1 MDLQNTRSLFEK
13 SLSQRLALDSSE
25 NHAPRQRSIDTKIL
39 QGEVSGLQPNS
50 RGLQQNATF
59 QKGSKPF
66 IRFIPLGG
74 MGDVTKNMYVYEY
87 VHGVNKEIL
96 IVDCGVG
103 FPDSYMYGIDLVIP
117 DASYVIKNRQFI
129 KGIVLTHGHEDH
141 IAALPFIWPK
151 LQVPIYATRLT
162 GALAQVRLKDR
173 SVSAPITIC
182 SRDQLLKLGVF
193 TVEFVHITHSI
204 PDANNLIIRSPVGNF
219 YHGSDYKFDWT
230 PVDNVVTEIGKIVK
244 VSQEGVLSLTTDC
257 LGSDR
262 EGYTYSE
269 RVIEGGFEKAISKCK
284 GKFIVTTQSSN
295 ISRIKQAIDT
305 SQRHGRH
312 ICLVGRSVKGNVD
325 VSQKLGYI
333 KLPSSLMITE
343 KDVAKYPPKSVS
355 LIVAGSQGQAESALS
370 RIALGDF
377 HGVRIEKDDIVVFSA
392 DPIPGNEE
400 AINNL
405 IDTLSDLGAQV
416 LYSGQF
422 DDLHVSGHGSQN
434 DLMLMLSL
442 VKPKYIIPIGGTR
455 RHMYQYSQLAQMQGY
470 NKQDIF
476 LLDNGQ
482 TIEYTSGTARLGKR
496 VEIETIMVDGLGI
509 GDVGNVVLRDRKI
522 MAEDGIVVTII
533 PLSTQKNTDIRN
545 IDIISRGFVYM
556 KESEELI
563 KETKTKILE
572 TLTKLSKGLNNPHFI
587 KRSMEDVI
595 EKLLYKKTHRRPMVI
610 VVLIE
615 T

>member
-1 MDLQNTRSLFEK
+1 MDLQN
-13 SLSQRLALDSSE
+13 SQ
-25 NHAPRQRSIDTKIL
+25 
-39 QGEVSGLQPNS
+39 
-50 RGLQQNATF
+50 
-59 QKGSKPF
+59 PF

-87 VHGVNKEIL
+87 VHGTHKEIL

-117 DASYVIKNRQFI
+117 DADYVIKNKQFV

-141 IAALPFIWPK
+141 IAALPYIWPK
-151 LQVPIYATRLT
+151 LGVPIYATRLT
-162 GALAQVRLKDR
+162 GALAEVRLKDHG
-173 SVSAPITIC
+173 VSAPITIC
-182 SRDQLLKLGVF
+182 NRDELLKLGVF

-230 PVDNVVTEIGKIVK
+230 PVDGDVTQIGKIVK

-269 RVIEGGFEKAISKCK
+269 RVIEGGLEKAISQCK

-305 SQRHGRH
+305 SQKYGRR

-333 KLPSSLMITE
+333 KLPSSLMISE
-343 KDVAKYPPKSVS
+343 REVAKYPPKSVA

-377 HGVRIEKDDIVVFSA
+377 HGIRVDKDDCVVFSA

-416 LYSGQF
+416 LYSGLF

-434 DLMLMLSL
+434 DLLLMLSL

-455 RHMYQYSQLAQMQGY
+455 RHMYQYSRLAQMQGY
-470 NKQDIF
+470 KKQNIF

-482 TIEYTSGTARLGKR
+482 TIEFTRNNARQGKR
-496 VEIETIMVDGLGI
+496 VAIETIMVDGLGI

-522 MAEDGIVVTII
+522 MAEDGIVVVII
-533 PLSTQKNTDIRN
+533 PMSFHKSNEIGN

-563 KETKTKILE
+563 KETKTKIVD
-572 TLTKLSKGLNNPHFI
+572 TITKLSKGIKNPHFI
-587 KRSMEDVI
+587 KKSIEDVV
-595 EKLLYKKTHRRPMVI
+595 ENLLYKKTHRRPMVI